1 MALSIYG
8 SLVFIPEWNIAIGNT
23 QKLLKK
29 NHSLKPYEIKWNN
42 DRRKGN
48 RGMVSKCLSRG
59 N

>member
-8 SLVFIPEWNIAIGNT
+8 SLAFIPEWNIAVWNT
-23 QKLLKK
+23 QKLLEK
-29 NHSLKPYEIKWNN
+29 NHSLTPYEIKWNN

-48 RGMVSKCLSRG
+48 GGTVSKCFSSG